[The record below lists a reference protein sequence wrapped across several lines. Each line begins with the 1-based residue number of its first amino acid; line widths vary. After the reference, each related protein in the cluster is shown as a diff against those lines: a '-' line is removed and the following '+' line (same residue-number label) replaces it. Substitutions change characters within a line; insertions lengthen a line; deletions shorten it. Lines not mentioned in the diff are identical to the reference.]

1 MKTITTLTLLALL
14 GLGAAAQDL
23 VATPGRTMRDGGE
36 TRTMARL
43 RHTSLNVS
51 WIDRSLEDCVRD
63 LRARTGINFLLSGG
77 ARAAEFEVAALE
89 LRRVSPLLL
98 VQLLAEE
105 SGLVARFGRGLVIF
119 ETMEESVRRTATL
132 AIYDLAS
139 RFYEPPDYPAPR
151 IGIRPTIEED
161 FEDEI
166 RPEPRDFQEI
176 VDILQSATGEGNWE
190 IEGCSMQIAGKR
202 LIVRHTPAMQ
212 RRVARLLDA
221 LSAFH

>member
-1 MKTITTLTLLALL
+1 MKTIMTLTVLAAL

-23 VATPGRTMRDGGE
+23 ITGSGRTTREGGE
-36 TRTMARL
+36 RRMMAVLGNSSLSVDWTDL
-43 RHTSLNVS
+43 R
-51 WIDRSLEDCVRD
+51 LEDCVRD
-63 LRARTGINFLLSGG
+63 LRDRTGLNILLSAG
-77 ARAAEFEVAALE
+77 ARASDFEVAALE

-105 SGLVARFGRGLVIF
+105 SGLIARFGRGMVVF
-119 ETMEESVRRTATL
+119 ETPEESVRRSATL

-139 RFYEPPDYPAPR
+139 RFYEPPDFPAPR
-151 IGIRPTIEED
+151 IGIRPVIEED
-161 FEDEI
+161 FEDVI
-166 RPEPRDFQEI
+166 RPEARDFQEI
-176 VDILQSATGEGNWE
+176 VDILRSATGEANWE
-190 IEGCSMQIAGKR
+190 IEGTSMQVAGKR